1 MSFTELNSVEHYI
14 INQMSGVNLNASHE
28 SNQVNEPRSQYGT
41 QWQFQSAE
49 QLGRSVNEVLVEPQV
64 KAALLRLNP
73 DIQASPALA
82 DEVIHALRAI
92 LISVNQVGLVKAN
105 EEFFQWLTGE
115 KTMPF
120 GENNH
125 HVSIRLIDFENLDN
139 NQYVITNQFRI
150 HYRETKIPDI
160 VMMINGI
167 PVVVGEAKT
176 PIRPSVSWLDGAHEI
191 HNVYENA
198 VPQLFVPNILSFAT
212 EGKEFF
218 YGSVRCPLEFWAPWR
233 LSNDDDAIAR
243 SFGLGGV
250 GKELKDLLNPAR
262 LLDIMRNFSL
272 FSSNKKKQRMKIIP
286 RFQQYE
292 GANKIVERVVEG
304 KIKKG
309 LIWHFQGSGKSLLM
323 VFAAQKLR
331 REAKL
336 KSPTVIVLVDR
347 TDLDTQI
354 SGIFNAADI
363 ANVESTESIRELQQ
377 MLERD
382 TRKII
387 VSTIHKFRDAKPNM
401 NTRDNIIVLVDEA
414 HRTQEG
420 DLGRQ
425 MRAALPNAFLFG
437 LTGTPVNKA
446 DKNTFWAFGAE
457 EDQGGYMSRY
467 TFHDSIRDEAT
478 LPLHFE
484 PRLVDVHIDKESLDK
499 AFAEFKESQALSD
512 EDADA
517 LNKKSAK
524 MAAFLK
530 SPERITK
537 IAEDIAI
544 HFMEKVEPHGFK
556 AMVVTPDRYACVLYK
571 EALDEHF
578 DEAASKVIIS
588 TTANDDYEFKQKW
601 GIDKSQ
607 QEKIIDE
614 FNYASSELKFII
626 VTAKLLTGFD
636 APICQ
641 TMYLDKSIKDH
652 TLLQAICR
660 TNRLYP
666 GKTFGGIVDYFGVFD
681 DAAKA
686 LEFDELSAQ
695 QIITNLSELRE
706 QLPQAM
712 SNALSHFEG
721 VDRTLEGFEGLE
733 AAQNAIADNEKKD
746 AFALDFKFLFKLWE
760 SLSPDSVLDEYN
772 QDYKWLAQVYESVK
786 PASDSIGKLLWLT
799 LGAQTTK
806 LIHDNVH
813 VGSVHVLDEFVMDA
827 DIIEDIF
834 NNPSAKKVKQLEK
847 ALIGRFKEAGYLPTF
862 KSLSERLDALRDKAE
877 KGLIASIDFVKEL
890 CKIAKETI
898 QAEKELEINI
908 QEKSPTAAL
917 SELFLELKT
926 DQTPAVVERIVSDI
940 DAIVRIVR
948 FPGWQTTSAG
958 EREVQK
964 SLRKALL
971 KYKLHKDQEL
981 FDRAYAYI
989 KEYY

>member
-1 MSFTELNSVEHYI
+1 M
-14 INQMSGVNLNASHE
+14 Q
-28 SNQVNEPRSQYGT
+28 PYGT
-41 QWQFQSAE
+41 EWQFQSSE
-49 QLGRSVNEVLVEPQV
+49 QLGRSVNEVLVESQV

-73 DIQASPALA
+73 EIQANPVLA
-82 DEVIHALRAI
+82 DEVIHALRSI
-92 LISVNQVGLVKAN
+92 LISVNQVGLVRAN

-125 HVSIRLIDFENLDN
+125 HVPIRLIDFENLAN

-150 HYRETKIPDI
+150 HHRETKIPDI

-176 PIRPSVSWLDGAHEI
+176 PIRPAVSWLDGASDI
-191 HNVYENA
+191 HNIYENA

-212 EGKEFF
+212 EGKELF
-218 YGSVRCPLEFWAPWR
+218 YGSVRSPLEFWAPWR
-233 LSNDDDAIAR
+233 LSNDDDAIAK
-243 SFGLGGV
+243 SFGLGEV
-250 GKELKDLLNPAR
+250 GKELNDLLNPAR

-292 GANKIVERVVEG
+292 GANKIVQRVIEG
-304 KIKKG
+304 RIKKG

-331 REAKL
+331 REPKL

-347 TDLDTQI
+347 TDLDAQI
-354 SGIFNAADI
+354 SDTFNAADI

-387 VSTIHKFRDAKPNM
+387 ISMIHKFRDAQPNM

-484 PRLVDVHIDKESLDK
+484 PRLVDVHVDKESLDK
-499 AFAEFKESQALSD
+499 AFAEFKESAALTD
-512 EDADA
+512 EEADA
-517 LNKKSAK
+517 LNQKSAK

-544 HFMEKVEPHGFK
+544 HYMEKVEPHGFK
-556 AMVVTPDRYACVLYK
+556 AMIVTPDRQACVLYK

-578 DEAASKVIIS
+578 PESASKVVIS
-588 TTANDDYEFKQKW
+588 TTANDDYDFKKKW

-607 QEKIIDE
+607 QEKIVDE
-614 FNYASSELKFII
+614 FNDAQSELKFII

-636 APICQ
+636 APILQ

-666 GKTFGGIVDYFGVFD
+666 NKTFGCIVDYFGVFD

-686 LEFDELSAQ
+686 LEFDEQSVQ

-706 QLPQAM
+706 QLPQAIR
-712 SNALSHFEG
+712 SALSHFEG

-733 AAQNAIADNEKKD
+733 AAQNAINNNEKKD
-746 AFALDFKFLFKLWE
+746 AFALDFKFLAKLWE
-760 SLSPDSVLDEYN
+760 SLSPDTMLDIYN

-786 PASDSIGKLLWLT
+786 PASDNIGKLLWMT

-806 LIHDNVH
+806 LIHDNIH
-813 VGSVHVLDEFVMDA
+813 VGAVHVLDEFVMDA

-834 NNPSAKKVKQLEK
+834 NNPKPKKTKQLEK
-847 ALIGRFKEAGYLPTF
+847 ALIERFKQVGDLPAF
-862 KSLSERLDALRDKAE
+862 KSLSERLEALRDKAE

-890 CKIAKETI
+890 CRIAKETL
-898 QAEKELEINI
+898 QAEKELEVAV
-908 QEKSPTAAL
+908 QEKSPKAAL
-917 SELFLELKT
+917 TELFLELKT
-926 DQTPAVVERIVSDI
+926 DQTPAVVERIVTDI
-940 DAIVRIVR
+940 DAIVRVVR
-948 FPGWQTTSAG
+948 FPGWQSTAGG

-971 KYKLHKDQEL
+971 KYKLHTNQTL
-981 FDRAYAYI
+981 FDQAYAYI